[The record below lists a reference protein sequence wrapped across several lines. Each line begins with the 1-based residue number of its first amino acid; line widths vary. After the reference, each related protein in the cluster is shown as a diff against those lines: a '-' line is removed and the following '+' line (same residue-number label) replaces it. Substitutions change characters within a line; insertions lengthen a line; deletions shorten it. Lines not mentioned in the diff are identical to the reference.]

1 MKFRNMITNKRTL
14 IIAIVGLLMG
24 WLLVT
29 SLSGAYP
36 TFGNK
41 VVDPDVEVL
50 IPGMVC
56 PSCAVGIKIGFKK
69 TKKVKNLEMVT
80 KKEIIL
86 LEYWGPEVHP
96 TEIRKIV
103 KSAGYE
109 VKSIKWLKKKEPNRY
124 NKP

>member
-1 MKFRNMITNKRTL
+1 MGFRNMITNKKTL
-14 IIAIVGLLMG
+14 IIAIVSLLMG

-29 SLSGAYP
+29 SVSGAD
-36 TFGNK
+36 K
-41 VVDPDVEVL
+41 VIDPDIEVL

-56 PSCAVGIKIGFKK
+56 PSCALGIKIGLNK
-69 TKKVKNLEMVT
+69 TKLVKNLRMKT
-80 KKEIIL
+80 KEEIL
-86 LEYWGPEVHP
+86 LIEYWGPEIHP
-96 TEIRKIV
+96 TQIRKIV

>member
-1 MKFRNMITNKRTL
+1 MITNKKTL
-14 IIAIVGLLMG
+14 IIAVVGLLMG

-29 SLSGAYP
+29 SVSGA
-36 TFGNK
+36 NK

-69 TKKVKNLEMVT
+69 TRKVKNLEMDV